1 MSNVNLHKLRWKTEL
16 QMRLLLSHM
25 PLQITLLSSN
35 YKSTLNIWRLD
46 NEATL
51 ATFPYF
57 IHLVGCFSRFSQAV
71 NFWQTLVMNDEHTER
86 RYLLYFLLSWG
97 LPALVIIILVTV
109 LLGGYSW
116 SIHDVYG
123 LVQGEL

>member
-1 MSNVNLHKLRWKTEL
+1 
-16 QMRLLLSHM
+16 MRVLL
-25 PLQITLLSSN
+25 PLFQILFTL
-35 YKSTLNIWRLD
+35 YV
-46 NEATL
+46 A
-51 ATFPYF
+51 FP
-57 IHLVGCFSRFSQAV
+57 QAV

-109 LLGGYSW
+109 LLSGYSW

>member
-1 MSNVNLHKLRWKTEL
+1 MV
-16 QMRLLLSHM
+16 
-25 PLQITLLSSN
+25 PFFQILFIL
-35 YKSTLNIWRLD
+35 YVP
-46 NEATL
+46 
-51 ATFPYF
+51 FP
-57 IHLVGCFSRFSQAV
+57 QAV

-97 LPALVIIILVTV
+97 LPALIIIVLVTV

-123 LVQGEL
+123 LVQEEL